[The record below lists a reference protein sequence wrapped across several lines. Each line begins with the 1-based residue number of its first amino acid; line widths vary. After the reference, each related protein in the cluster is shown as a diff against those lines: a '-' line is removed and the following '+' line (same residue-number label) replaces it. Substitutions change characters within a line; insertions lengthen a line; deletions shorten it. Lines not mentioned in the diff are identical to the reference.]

1 MYEYVEINGVKRP
14 VKFGFN
20 ALRKFSKLTGTSIQD
35 MEGLGVNM
43 TFDTAIHLIYCGLM
57 DGCRASKEVFD
68 YTIDDLG
75 DDLDGDMSAIE
86 RCMTLFAEQMGGK
99 ETNQKKNQVKNMPKK
114 VKRSKK

>member
-20 ALRKFSKLTGTSIQD
+20 ALRKFSKLTGTSIAD
-35 MEGLGVNM
+35 MEQLGNNM

-57 DGCRASKEVFD
+57 DGCRASKEEFD

-86 RCMTLFAEQMGGK
+86 RCMTLFGEQMGGK
-99 ETNQKKNQVKNMPKK
+99 ETNEKKNPVKKAKIKK
-114 VKRSKK
+114 K

>member
-1 MYEYVEINGVKRP
+1 
-14 VKFGFN
+14 
-20 ALRKFSKLTGTSIQD
+20 
-35 MEGLGVNM
+35 MEALGVNM

-57 DGCRASKEVFD
+57 DGCRASKDVFD

>member
-68 YTIDDLG
+68 YTIDELG
-75 DDLDGDMSAIE
+75 DDLDGDMEAIE

-99 ETNQKKNQVKNMPKK
+99 DTKQKKNPVKNIVKK
-114 VKRSKK
+114 EKKSKK